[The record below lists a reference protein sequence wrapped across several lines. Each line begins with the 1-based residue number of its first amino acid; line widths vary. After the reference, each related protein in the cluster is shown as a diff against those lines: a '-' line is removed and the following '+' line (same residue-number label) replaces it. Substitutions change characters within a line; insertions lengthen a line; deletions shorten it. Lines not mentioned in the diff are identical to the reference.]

1 MIYLAPIPGWTEIMN
16 FFGQFALPVLIGII
30 ILVIVIMIA
39 IQAIFLKIAL
49 GFADAKNTGFGAV
62 FVTALINTLL
72 LLIPCIGCIL
82 NWVVINS
89 RHDTGFAAAIGV
101 WILAFIIQILVIWA
115 IFFVLG
121 FSLPLIPSP

>member
-1 MIYLAPIPGWTEIMN
+1 LAPIPGWSELLN
-16 FFGQFALPVLIGII
+16 FFNQFAIPVLIGLI
-30 ILVIVIMIA
+30 ILILVIMIA

-49 GFADAKNTGFGAV
+49 GFADATNTGFGAV

-82 NWVVINS
+82 NWVVINA

-101 WILAFIIQILVIWA
+101 WILAFIIQILVIVA

-121 FSLPLIPSP
+121 FSIPFIPSP